1 MSLGKQAKTLSP
13 RQVDLLLQSVRRRRH
28 ASRNVVVCLL
38 SARAGFRAHEIANLT
53 WSMLSDASGSIG
65 TDIRLEDRA
74 CKRRSGR
81 VIPMNRELREALS
94 AWWSEQSPA
103 SDYVISTER
112 SPRTTAQAIV
122 NMFFRWY
129 SDLGFV
135 GCSSHSGRRTFITNA
150 ARKISSVGGS
160 LRDVQLLA
168 GHSDLRVTQR
178 YIDGEAEAQRRV
190 VELI

>member
-74 CKRRSGR
+74 SKGRSGR